1 MFEAELAAITAL
13 DNKACEL
20 SRKDHHARCSEKR
33 AAAVAAAQALGFEDC
48 LITAHL
54 QTSLVNAW
62 VTEALAPGAAEAHT
76 RIGME
81 RATLLLRDV
90 FPTLQR
96 RKAAGTLFAG
106 ACRPIEVAWCEAKLR
121 HRAKI
126 GVGLHALQDAS
137 AIIWKSQFVGYEAYL
152 FTAVVSLIIAAVTP
166 SAAAPTAHNLE
177 LMQFAVTAVDLMM
190 QPRDHGNEYLV
201 AEATLVYQLQH
212 DLSLFLLLDPRVS
225 LLLMDACERM
235 NGSGILRERGLDQA
249 AMELSREEADAE
261 SAPEPAWGGDTDAL
275 RSCALEGCGAREA
288 HPQLFKRCGGCK
300 TVVYCSKECQL
311 ADWPAHKAACK
322 AARKAAA
329 QAAGGAG
336 GDA

>member
-1 MFEAELAAITAL
+1 MLEAELAAITAL

-20 SRKDHHARCSEKR
+20 TRKDHHARCTEKR
-33 AAAVAAAQALGFEDC
+33 AAALAAAQALGFEDC
-48 LITAHL
+48 LISASL

-62 VTEALAPGAAEAHT
+62 VTEALAPGAAEADT

-90 FPTLQR
+90 LLPTLQR

-106 ACRPIEVAWCEAKLR
+106 ACRSMEVAWCEAKLR

-126 GVGLHALQDAS
+126 GAGLHAGHDAS
-137 AIIWKSQFVGYEAYL
+137 AVIWKSLFIGYEAYL
-152 FTAVVSLIIAAVTP
+152 FTAVVSLIVA
-166 SAAAPTAHNLE
+166 AAAPTVHNLE
-177 LMQFAVTAVDLMM
+177 LVQFAVTAVDLMM

-201 AEATLVYQLQH
+201 AEVTLVYQLQH
-212 DLSLFLLLDPRVS
+212 KLSMFLLLDARVS
-225 LLLMDACERM
+225 LLLIDACERI

-249 AMELSREEADAE
+249 AMELNNEEADAE
-261 SAPEPAWGGDTDAL
+261 SAPEPAWGGDVDEL

-300 TVVYCSKECQL
+300 AVVYCCKEHQV

-329 QAAGGAG
+329 QG